1 MMTLLQNKSLYAT
14 PRLSLPAVE
23 RRGEK
28 KSTNPLVRKKK
39 TLDTNKNGPVAFI
52 WSKV

>member
-23 RRGEK
+23 RRVGK
-28 KSTNPLVRKKK
+28 KYEPPSAKNNKS
-39 TLDTNKNGPVAFI
+39 LDTNKNGQVAFI
-52 WSKV
+52 WSKI

>member
-1 MMTLLQNKSLYAT
+1 MMALLQNKSLYAT

-28 KSTNPLVRKKK
+28 IVRTPSVKKK
-39 TLDTNKNGPVAFI
+39 IFRHEQKRLVASI
-52 WSKV
+52 